1 MTSLQICLVLCCK
14 SWNSVHNA
22 WSKCPDSKPSFSIP
36 PRWTRSN
43 GKFHP
48 WIFKRIFIFVDYNF
62 LNI

>member
-43 GKFHP
+43 VERGSF
-48 WIFKRIFIFVDYNF
+48 FKTMKYTDSMY
-62 LNI
+62 